1 VILDIITG
9 KLKRPKGRPED
20 KKKPGWYLRIAY
32 AAEYLEK
39 VEKWK
44 NTAAVTQIAKEFD
57 VHERT
62 VKRAIAFAKAR
73 EQQEARW
80 EGRAATM
87 INIASE
93 TLRSNPGSTVE
104 QVAKDLEVSVY
115 LVRYAAGMSANDA
128 ARWRAVEAAF
138 QKALASGN

>member
-1 VILDIITG
+1 
-9 KLKRPKGRPED
+9 
-20 KKKPGWYLRIAY
+20 
-32 AAEYLEK
+32 
-39 VEKWK
+39 
-44 NTAAVTQIAKEFD
+44 

-73 EQQEARW
+73 EQEARW